1 MRSDRLFWG
10 FSLIFG
16 AIFLI
21 FSELGLV
28 PDINVFSML
37 LTIFLIIVILKS
49 TVKMEFSGIL
59 FPIAILCIMYDR
71 ELGIES
77 ITPWTVLMAALLGS
91 IGLSM
96 IFPQKNHYKRDGSW
110 NYGKYE
116 KVDMADNGYVKI
128 ENSFGTLIKYVD
140 TDMFVRADLKSSL
153 GSMKVY
159 FDKVQMQAES
169 AIINVDASFAG
180 IQIYIPKTWR
190 VENQTRSSFGGV
202 DEKNMSDPITTNTV
216 IITGNMS
223 FSGVEIIHI

>member
-1 MRSDRLFWG
+1 MRNDRLFWG

-21 FSELGLV
+21 FSELGFL

-37 LTIFLIIVILKS
+37 FTIFLMIVILKS

-71 ELGIES
+71 ELGIEA

-96 IFPQKNHYKRDGSW
+96 IFPQKSHYKRDGSW

-202 DEKNMSDPITTNTV
+202 DEKNMSDPITTNTI

>member
-1 MRSDRLFWG
+1 MRKEKLFWG
-10 FSLIFG
+10 LALVFG

-21 FSELGLV
+21 LSELGFV
-28 PDINVFSML
+28 PDINIFSML

-71 ELGIES
+71 ELGIEA

-96 IFPQKNHYKRDGSW
+96 IFPQKSHYKRDGSW

-202 DEKNMSDPITTNTV
+202 DEKNMSDPITTNTI